1 MMATKK
7 EIAAA
12 AAKKKADAAK
22 KKNEPAVGTE
32 LPTGSSGERLFFEQA
47 DPYSATGFVG
57 PVAVVKEPTRTP
69 QYDSTGKV
77 IGYLVTTYNI
87 DGSANPATFEAV
99 EAVAPIVPKDTSAG
113 TSAFAIIKTE
123 FEKYGL
129 GSLVDSIK
137 GLIQDNLSPAEMT
150 LALQNTDAYKTRFSA
165 NAERI
170 KNGLS
175 ALTPAEYVGLEDQYQ
190 NVMRNYGL
198 PATYWTKDAT
208 GKQAGFDALLSGDV
222 SATELEDRV
231 MTAQE
236 RVLNAN
242 PEVSKALKQFYGDTI
257 TDGDILAYALDPSKA
272 LTDIKRK
279 VTAAEI
285 GGAAMQAGLNQGTT
299 PEMYKSYAAR
309 AAELAAAGVTQ
320 TEAQQNY
327 GTIAQ
332 LAQRGSQLADIY
344 GQGPYG
350 QAQAESELFNIQG
363 QTQAAAQRKKLTGLE
378 KAAFS
383 ASSGAAQNA
392 LSRDRA
398 MQSGTARSSG
408 AGGF

>member
-32 LPTGSSGERLFFEQA
+32 LPAGSSGERLFFEQA
-47 DPYSATGFVG
+47 DPNATGFVG
-57 PVAVVKEPTRTP
+57 PVAVVKEPTRIP

-77 IGYLVTTYNI
+77 IGYLVTTYNA

-99 EAVAPIVPKDTSAG
+99 EAVAPIVPKDISAG
-113 TSAFAIIKTE
+113 TSAFAIIKAE

-309 AAELAAAGVTQ
+309 AAELEAAGVTQ
-320 TEAQQNY
+320 QQAQQNY

-332 LAQRGSQLADIY
+332 LAQRGSQLASIY
-344 GQGPYG
+344 GQQPYG
-350 QAQAESELFNIQG
+350 QTQAEAELFNIQG
-363 QTQAAAQRKKLTGLE
+363 QTQAAEQRKKITGLE

-392 LSRDRA
+392 LNRDRA
-398 MQSGTARSSG
+398 MGSGNYRSSG
-408 AGGF
+408 AGNF